1 MSKLYPFVK
10 KNAILFAAITSTI
23 LSTPALAQTMPC
35 GPVAENF
42 NTSNGMAGFTSS
54 TVNSTAVGFTFT
66 MQGQNG
72 YFQRCAI
79 PSGGSVYEVTTP
91 TYQTFASQT
100 AVGYGFDLSGA
111 VIVSRAV
118 VLLQYRDNTG
128 NINSVE
134 VANFAPSY
142 DATGGGG
149 LAAEC
154 RSFAINSYN
163 GFTPG
168 EAYRFIFQFTAASS
182 SQNNQCIVFDNF
194 RTTGSNSAI
203 ILPVSFTGINA
214 KRLNNSVEII
224 WNVAGEKEVARYEIE
239 RSNNGTDFVKLG
251 EVAARGNA
259 AYYFND
265 AHPFTGTAFYRVKSV
280 DADGKTKY
288 SGIVKLKENS
298 TSVGSMKAY
307 PNPSTTH
314 LMVEHGAIAAN
325 AKLKIIAPDGK
336 IIKTILPNNGV
347 ANTQL
352 DVSSLAP
359 GMYIIK
365 MEEASGKIKTT
376 VFVKQ

>member
-1 MSKLYPFVK
+1 
-10 KNAILFAAITSTI
+10 NAIVFAAIICTI
-23 LSTPALAQTMPC
+23 LNKPAQAQNMPC

-42 NTSNGMAGFTSS
+42 NTSGGMAGFTSS
-54 TVNSTAVGFTFT
+54 TVNSTSAGFSFSQ
-66 MQGQNG
+66 QGQNG
-72 YFQRCAI
+72 FLQRCAV
-79 PSGGSVYEVTTP
+79 PSGGTVFEITTP

-100 AVGYGFDLSGA
+100 AVGYGFDLTGA
-111 VIVSRAV
+111 VIVSRTV

-154 RSFAINSYN
+154 RSVAINSYT

-214 KRLNNSVEII
+214 KRLKNSVEII

-239 RSNNGTDFVKLG
+239 RSSNGSDFSKVG
-251 EVAARGNA
+251 EVAATGGA
-259 AYYFND
+259 GYFFND
-265 AHPFTGTAFYRVKSV
+265 VHPFSGVTFYRIKNV

-298 TSVGSMKAY
+298 ASSGSMKVY
-307 PNPSTTH
+307 PNPATTH
-314 LMVEHGAIAAN
+314 LIAEHGTIAAN

-336 IIKTILPNNGV
+336 TIKTILPNNGV

-352 DVSSLAP
+352 DVSSLSP

-365 MEEASGKIKTT
+365 LEDVNGKVRTT
-376 VFVKQ
+376 FFVKQ